1 MHIAPTG
8 FPGHLSGY
16 RLFWFKAPW
25 SSRSVGDE
33 LNLAPRRRQS
43 DPDQFPDDVVDR
55 VEPREPVLGD
65 DAVRRTIGLFELCV
79 GLGMPCDLF
88 AQRRNPL
95 AGNAAEPKKRP
106 E

>member
-1 MHIAPTG
+1 MT
-8 FPGHLSGY
+8 
-16 RLFWFKAPW
+16 
-25 SSRSVGDE
+25 SSIVSS
-33 LNLAPRRRQS
+33 LANR
-43 DPDQFPDDVVDR
+43 F
-55 VEPREPVLGD
+55 LG